1 MPFAAG
7 GLGIADIS
15 QVIIDNVLYTVKSA
29 RVRATA
35 SGNTQILGAVS
46 GKQIKILSYNV
57 GPVSAAVTVTF
68 QDAAGTPVVMAG
80 PFDCAA
86 NGGTNEGV
94 LKENDE
100 LGTSNTA
107 TNVNLSAASN
117 VTARIHYV
125 EV

>member
-1 MPFAAG
+1 MGFAAG
-7 GLGIADIS
+7 GVGVIDIS
-15 QVIIDNVLYTVKSA
+15 RVLIDDVLYPVKSA

-35 SGNTQILGAVS
+35 SGNTQILAAVS
-46 GKQIKILSYNV
+46 GKRIKILSYNV

-107 TNVNLSAASN
+107 TNVNLSGTAN